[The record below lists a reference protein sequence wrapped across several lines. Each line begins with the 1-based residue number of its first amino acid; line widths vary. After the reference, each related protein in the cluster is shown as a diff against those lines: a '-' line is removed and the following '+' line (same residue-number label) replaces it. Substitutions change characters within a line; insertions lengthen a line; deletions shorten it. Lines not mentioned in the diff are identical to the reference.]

1 MGIFGGSKS
10 EIKIVNLLSKA
21 AQSTNQN
28 IGDVFNQFLQSGNL
42 PFGLGDVAATPELFN
57 RAFGR
62 AEDRFDEFGG
72 ISDLNRI
79 ALDRQVQGIP
89 AFAFDEGATANRFKE
104 NFANP
109 LIETYIQN
117 VLPLIEEQFA
127 GIPGGFLSRD
137 RARGVTRELN
147 RFVSETIQPR
157 LFDAF
162 QADESR
168 AFQSGE
174 AAAGRVQSAID
185 QRTRLPGLE
194 FGTFASIAEAER
206 SLRQLPLDI
215 AREQYNNL
223 IAAALGFATTPTK
236 TAVGVQGEQGISGG
250 SLGGLIGAG
259 IGGVLAAGTG
269 GASIPLSMLLSGV
282 VGTGIGTGV
291 DVLSN

>member
-1 MGIFGGSKS
+1 MG
-10 EIKIVNLLSKA
+10 N
-21 AQSTNQN
+21 
-28 IGDVFNQFLQSGNL
+28 FLQDIGLISTPSKTKSISSLSRGAQDVNKELAEFFKRFLSSGDL
-42 PFGLGDVAATPELFN
+42 PFNLGATAAPPELFN

-117 VLPLIEEQFA
+117 VLPLVEEQYA

-174 AAAGRVQSAID
+174 AAAARVGTAVE

-215 AREQYNNL
+215 AREQYQSL
-223 IAAALGFATTPTK
+223 IAAALGFATAGTQD
-236 TAVGVQGEQGISGG
+236 TAVFQGSQGN
-250 SLGGLIGAG
+250 LGPLLLA
-259 IGGVLAAGTG
+259 LAAG
-269 GASIPLSMLLSGV
+269 
-282 VGTGIGTGV
+282 
-291 DVLSN
+291 